1 MGFRKTWVDAL
12 GLVAW
17 LVLGTAHAAKPDHHK
32 SDMAILNLLLEQPDG
47 SLDLARAKLSI
58 DRMVDPSVNV
68 EANLR
73 LLDYWADKA
82 RQRIPRGATNRQK
95 IDALITTLYDP
106 GPWNDF
112 RPFGYDYSDPMGRD
126 IKTTLLSHYLE
137 TRKGQCVVMPMAFA
151 FIAKRLSVDVALST
165 APYHVLVKYGDE
177 TEGQWMNVEA
187 TSGRIYYD
195 SQYEASMGISPIAI
209 KNELYL
215 RPYTQREAV
224 SLFATTT
231 LMQVYRAQE
240 NPERMLDI
248 TKLILDANPKDP
260 IALETRANAYYL
272 LIQRDFK
279 RKYPKASQ
287 IPADELKTYS
297 YYSKQNLDLS
307 AKAEALGAKVWN
319 KKDWDKYLKHF
330 GRMKAADGQGGT

>member
-1 MGFRKTWVDAL
+1 MGFRTNWIFVLGLLAWLAL
-12 GLVAW
+12 GA
-17 LVLGTAHAAKPDHHK
+17 AHAAAPDRHT
-32 SDMAILNLLLEQPDG
+32 SDMAVLNLLLEQPDG
-47 SLDLARAKLSI
+47 TLDLARAKLSI

-73 LLDYWADKA
+73 LLDQWADKA
-82 RQRIPRGATNRQK
+82 RQRIPRGASNREK

-137 TRKGQCVVMPMAFA
+137 TRKGQCVIMPMAFA
-151 FIAKRLSVDVALST
+151 FIAQRLGVDVALST

-177 TEGQWMNVEA
+177 KEGQWMNVEA

-195 SQYEASMGISPIAI
+195 SQYEASMGISPTAI

-231 LMQVYRAQE
+231 LMMVYRAQQ

-248 TKLILDANPKDP
+248 TKLILKANPKDP
-260 IALETRANAYYL
+260 IALQTRASAYYL
-272 LIQRDFK
+272 LIERDFK

-287 IPADELKTYS
+287 IPADQLKTYN
-297 YYSKQNLDLS
+297 YYSKQNLELS
-307 AKAEALGAKVWN
+307 AKVDALGARTWDKQDWN
-319 KKDWDKYLKHF
+319 KYLKHF
-330 GRMKAADGQGGT
+330 GRMKAADGQGGK